1 MVKTLEF
8 ISVQTLFF
16 LSLSEELALKSV
28 TYQSLTVNIPEKY
41 SMDTFENLETDKK
54 LCFGNQL
61 RCAASLPFLLEIL
74 IQL

>member
-16 LSLSEELALKSV
+16 LPLSEELALKSV
-28 TYQSLTVNIPEKY
+28 TYQSLTASIPEKY

-54 LCFGNQL
+54 LCFENQL
-61 RCAASLPFLLEIL
+61 
-74 IQL
+74 